1 MNKTE
6 IDSQTENKQGYQRG
20 KVEEGVMN
28 WEFGCN
34 IYTLLYIKQI
44 IQQGPTVQRREIY
57 SIICNKY
64 MGKQSKKVDRLQIHR
79 QMIDN

>member
-44 IQQGPTVQRREIY
+44 IQQGPTV
-57 SIICNKY
+57 
-64 MGKQSKKVDRLQIHR
+64 
-79 QMIDN
+79 

>member
-20 KVEEGVMN
+20 KVKEGVMN

-44 IQQGPTVQRREIY
+44 IQQGPTV
-57 SIICNKY
+57 
-64 MGKQSKKVDRLQIHR
+64 
-79 QMIDN
+79 